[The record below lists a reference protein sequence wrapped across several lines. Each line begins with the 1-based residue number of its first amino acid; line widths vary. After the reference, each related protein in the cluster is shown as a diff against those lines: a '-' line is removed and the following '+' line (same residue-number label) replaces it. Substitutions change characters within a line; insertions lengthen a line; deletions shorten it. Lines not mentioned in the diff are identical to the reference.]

1 MQAEMRTYLVSTC
14 CRGGAIICHMATKS
28 QPGDRFSRYVGEQI
42 RGEAS
47 MRGMSVSELAR
58 LMSIDRVTLRR
69 YLTGERS
76 LPMPVLYD
84 AARAIGVAP
93 EIIVDR
99 ADHRMSQDEVTLA
112 ASDYDHSDEVEG
124 MEEAP

>member
-1 MQAEMRTYLVSTC
+1 
-14 CRGGAIICHMATKS
+14 MATKK

-47 MRGMSVSELAR
+47 IRGLSVSELAR

-69 YLTGERS
+69 YLIGERS

-84 AARAIGVAP
+84 AARAIGIAP
-93 EIIVDR
+93 EVIVDR
-99 ADHRMSQDEVTLA
+99 ADRRMSQDDVTLA
-112 ASDYDHSDEVEG
+112 ADDHDYDAENRAM
-124 MEEAP
+124 MEEP